1 MGEEFCVNV
10 AIGFG
15 YHFPRSSYPGPS
27 LVCSQVNFISHDFIV
42 LFE

>member
-1 MGEEFCVNV
+1 MGEGIGGGGKMGEEFYVNV

-27 LVCSQVNFISHDFIV
+27 FFSVQSS
-42 LFE
+42 